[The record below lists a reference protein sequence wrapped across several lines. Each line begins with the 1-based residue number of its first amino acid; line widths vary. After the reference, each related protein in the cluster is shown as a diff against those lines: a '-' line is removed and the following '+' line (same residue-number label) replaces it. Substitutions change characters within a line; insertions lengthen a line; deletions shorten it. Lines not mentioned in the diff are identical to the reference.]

1 MVYIH
6 ISNFC
11 NISTK
16 LLRKGT
22 TTMRFTIYKKLI
34 LAFFIVILVLVG
46 TIGLNI
52 KQLNSVN
59 ETYRVLLEEQ
69 TTKSLSI
76 QELQV
81 IAKQEIVS
89 MRGYL
94 LLGDKYNLQ
103 SNTESREEFKKKYDE
118 LMASFDSKKSIE
130 LLEAINKS
138 EQDVQRF
145 ADRMFSL
152 RAAGETEKY
161 EKLDSTQ
168 GRLIIKQFDE
178 RVENL
183 ADYQEE
189 YIAGKIAA
197 TSKEIEAIKSQMI
210 ILGVFAVVL
219 SLIIAIVIGRL
230 ISRPIKGMA
239 KTAKKIA
246 EGDLTAEQIHI
257 KNRDEVGDL
266 ALAFNQMA
274 LNLKDLITNVRH
286 NTVQVSGSAA
296 ELTASAEQTIQAT
309 EQITSSIQEVASGS
323 EAQGKNA
330 TESSEAMKNMTKGI
344 QQLATTTA
352 AVSELA
358 IETNTE
364 AYKGN
369 ESLHRVIAQMDT
381 INSAVLESAS
391 VVKNLGNHS
400 VEIGNI
406 IGLITDIAEQT
417 NLLALNAAIEAA
429 RAGEHGRGFAV
440 VAEEVKKLADQSKQ
454 SAEQIASLISE
465 IQRETN
471 RAVTVMDNGT
481 QEVQIG
487 MQVVNVAEEGFS
499 KIVDLIAQ
507 VSNQIQE
514 ATTVSEEMSSSAEQI
529 YASFDEIAIIAQT
542 SSSNLQNVASAS
554 EEQLATIEEVAASAA
569 TLSNMAEELQT
580 QVSRFKVE

>member
-1 MVYIH
+1 
-6 ISNFC
+6 
-11 NISTK
+11 
-16 LLRKGT
+16 
-22 TTMRFTIYKKLI
+22 MRFTIYKKLV
-34 LAFFIVILVLVG
+34 LGFFIVILVLVS
-46 TIGLNI
+46 TIGLNF

-59 ETYRVLLEEQ
+59 KTYRVLLEEQ
-69 TTKSLSI
+69 TTKSISI
-76 QELQV
+76 QELRA
-81 IAKQEIVS
+81 IAKQEIVN

-94 LLGDKYNLQ
+94 LLGDKQNFQ
-103 SNTESREEFKKKYDE
+103 SNTASREEFKKKYDE
-118 LMASFDSKKSIE
+118 LKASFDSQKSIE

-138 EQDVQRF
+138 EQDVQQF

-152 RAAGETEKY
+152 KAAGETEQY

-178 RVENL
+178 RVANL
-183 ADYQEE
+183 ANYQDE
-189 YIAGKIAA
+189 YIKEKIAA
-197 TSKEIEAIKSQMI
+197 TSKEIQAIKFQMI
-210 ILGVFAVVL
+210 ILGIFAVVI
-219 SLIIAIVIGRL
+219 SLIIAMIMGSL

-246 EGDLTAEQIHI
+246 DGDLTAEQIHI

-274 LNLKDLITNVRH
+274 VNLKDLITNVRH

-330 TESSEAMKNMTKGI
+330 TESSTAMKNMTKGI
-344 QQLATTTA
+344 QQLAATTA

-364 AYKGN
+364 ANKGN
-369 ESLHRVIAQMDT
+369 ESLHRVITQMDT

-429 RAGEHGRGFAV
+429 RAGDHGRGFAV
-440 VAEEVKKLADQSKQ
+440 VADEVKKLAEQSKQ
-454 SAEQIASLISE
+454 SAEQIATLISE
-465 IQRETN
+465 IQQDTN
-471 RAVTVMDNGT
+471 RAVTVMDTGT
-481 QEVQIG
+481 QEVQVG
-487 MQVVNVAEEGFS
+487 MQVVKVAEEGFS
-499 KIVDLIAQ
+499 KIVELIEQ
-507 VSNQIQE
+507 VSQQIQE

-529 YASFDEIAIIAQT
+529 YASFDEIATIAKM

>member
-1 MVYIH
+1 
-6 ISNFC
+6 
-11 NISTK
+11 
-16 LLRKGT
+16 
-22 TTMRFTIYKKLI
+22 MRFTIYKKLT
-34 LAFFIVILVLVG
+34 LGFFIVILVLIG
-46 TIGLNI
+46 TIGLNF

-59 ETYRVLLEEQ
+59 KTYRVLLEEQ
-69 TTKSLSI
+69 TTKSISI
-76 QELQV
+76 QELRA
-81 IAKQEIVS
+81 IAKQEIVN

-94 LLGDKYNLQ
+94 LLGDKQNLQ
-103 SNTESREEFKKKYDE
+103 SNTASREEFKKKYDE
-118 LMASFDSKKSIE
+118 LKTSFESQKSIE

-138 EQDVQRF
+138 EQDVQQF

-152 RAAGETEKY
+152 KEAGETEQY
-161 EKLDSTQ
+161 VKLDSTQ

-178 RVENL
+178 RVANL
-183 ADYQEE
+183 ANYQDE
-189 YIAGKIAA
+189 YIKEKIAA
-197 TSKEIEAIKSQMI
+197 TSKEIQSIKFQMI
-210 ILGVFAVVL
+210 ILGVFAVVI
-219 SLIIAIVIGRL
+219 SLIIAMIMGSL

-246 EGDLTAEQIHI
+246 GGDLTAEQIQI

-274 LNLKDLITNVRH
+274 ENLKDLITNVRH

-296 ELTASAEQTIQAT
+296 ELTASSEQTIQAT

-330 TESSEAMKNMTKGI
+330 TESSAAMKTMTKGI
-344 QQLATTTA
+344 QQLAVTTA

-364 AYKGN
+364 ANKGN
-369 ESLHRVIAQMDT
+369 ESLHRVITQMDT

-391 VVKNLGNHS
+391 VVKNLENHS

-406 IGLITDIAEQT
+406 ISLITDIAEQT

-429 RAGEHGRGFAV
+429 RAGDHGRGFAV
-440 VAEEVKKLADQSKQ
+440 VANEVKKLAEQSKR
-454 SAEQIASLISE
+454 SAEQIATLISE
-465 IQRETN
+465 IQQNTHQ
-471 RAVTVMDNGT
+471 AVAVMDTGT
-481 QEVQIG
+481 QEVQVG
-487 MQVVNVAEEGFS
+487 MQVVKVAEEGFS
-499 KIVDLIAQ
+499 KIVELTEH
-507 VSNQIQE
+507 VSKQIQE

-529 YASFDEIAIIAQT
+529 YASFDEIATIAQM

>member
-1 MVYIH
+1 
-6 ISNFC
+6 
-11 NISTK
+11 
-16 LLRKGT
+16 
-22 TTMRFTIYKKLI
+22 MRFTIYKKLT
-34 LAFFIVILVLVG
+34 LGFFIVIFVLIG
-46 TIGLNI
+46 TIGLNF

-59 ETYRVLLEEQ
+59 KTYRVLLEEQ
-69 TTKSLSI
+69 TTKSISI
-76 QELQV
+76 QELRA
-81 IAKQEIVS
+81 IAKQEIVN

-94 LLGDKYNLQ
+94 LLGDKQNFQ
-103 SNTESREEFKKKYDE
+103 SNTASREEFKKKYDE
-118 LMASFDSKKSIE
+118 LMASLDSQKSIE

-138 EQDVQRF
+138 EQDVQQF

-152 RAAGETEKY
+152 KEAGETEQY
-161 EKLDSTQ
+161 VKLDSKQ

-178 RVENL
+178 RVANL
-183 ADYQEE
+183 ANYQDE
-189 YIAGKIAA
+189 YIKEKIVD
-197 TSKEIEAIKSQMI
+197 TSKEIQSIKIQMI
-210 ILGVFAVVL
+210 MLGVFAVVI
-219 SLIIAIVIGRL
+219 SLIIAMIMGSL
-230 ISRPIKGMA
+230 ISRPIRGMA

-246 EGDLTAEQIHI
+246 GGDLTTEQIQI

-274 LNLKDLITNVRH
+274 ANLKDLITNVRH

-330 TESSEAMKNMTKGI
+330 TESSVAMKTMTKGI
-344 QQLATTTA
+344 QQLAVTTA

-364 AYKGN
+364 ANKGN
-369 ESLHRVIAQMDT
+369 ESLHRVITQMDT

-391 VVKNLGNHS
+391 VVKDLENHS

-406 IGLITDIAEQT
+406 ISLITDIAEQT

-429 RAGEHGRGFAV
+429 RAGDHGRGFAV
-440 VAEEVKKLADQSKQ
+440 VANEVKKLAEQSKR
-454 SAEQIASLISE
+454 SAEQISTLISE
-465 IQRETN
+465 IQQNTQH
-471 RAVTVMDNGT
+471 AVAVMDTGT
-481 QEVQIG
+481 QEVQVG
-487 MQVVNVAEEGFS
+487 MQVVKVAEEGFS
-499 KIVDLIAQ
+499 KIVELTEH
-507 VSNQIQE
+507 VSKQIQE

-529 YASFDEIAIIAQT
+529 YASFDEIATIAQM

>member
-1 MVYIH
+1 
-6 ISNFC
+6 
-11 NISTK
+11 
-16 LLRKGT
+16 
-22 TTMRFTIYKKLI
+22 MRFTIYKKLT
-34 LAFFIVILVLVG
+34 LGFFIVILVLVG

-59 ETYRVLLEEQ
+59 MTYRVLLEEQ
-69 TTKSLSI
+69 TTKSISI
-76 QELQV
+76 QELRA

-94 LLGDKYNLQ
+94 LLGDKQNSQ
-103 SNTESREEFKKKYDE
+103 SNTASREEFKKKYDE
-118 LMASFDSKKSIE
+118 LMASFDSQKSIE

-138 EQDVQRF
+138 EQDAQQF

-152 RAAGETEKY
+152 KAAGETEQY

-178 RVENL
+178 RVANL
-183 ADYQEE
+183 ANYQDE
-189 YIAGKIAA
+189 YIKGQIAA
-197 TSKEIEAIKSQMI
+197 TSKEIQSIKFQMI
-210 ILGVFAVVL
+210 ILGVFAVVI
-219 SLIIAIVIGRL
+219 SLIIAMVMGSL

-246 EGDLTAEQIHI
+246 GGDLTAEQIHI

-274 LNLKDLITNVRH
+274 VNLKDLITNVRH

-330 TESSEAMKNMTKGI
+330 TESSVAMKTMTKGI
-344 QQLATTTA
+344 QQLAVTTA

-364 AYKGN
+364 ANKGN
-369 ESLHRVIAQMDT
+369 ESLHRVITQMNT

-391 VVKNLGNHS
+391 VVKNLENHS

-406 IGLITDIAEQT
+406 ISLITDIAEQT

-429 RAGEHGRGFAV
+429 RAGDHGRGFAV
-440 VAEEVKKLADQSKQ
+440 VADEVKKLAEQSKR
-454 SAEQIASLISE
+454 SAEQIATLISE
-465 IQRETN
+465 IQQNTN
-471 RAVTVMDNGT
+471 RAVTVMDTGT
-481 QEVQIG
+481 QEVQVG
-487 MQVVNVAEEGFS
+487 MQVVKVAEEGFS
-499 KIVDLIAQ
+499 KIVELIEQ
-507 VSNQIQE
+507 VSKQIQE

-529 YASFDEIAIIAQT
+529 YASFDEIATIAQM

-569 TLSNMAEELQT
+569 ALSNMAEELQT
-580 QVSRFKVE
+580 QVSRFKVD

>member
-1 MVYIH
+1 
-6 ISNFC
+6 
-11 NISTK
+11 
-16 LLRKGT
+16 
-22 TTMRFTIYKKLI
+22 MRFTIYKKLI
-34 LAFFIVILVLVG
+34 LGFFIVILVLVG
-46 TIGLNI
+46 TIGLNF

-59 ETYRVLLEEQ
+59 KTYQVLLEEQ
-69 TTKSLSI
+69 TTKSIRI
-76 QELQV
+76 QELRV

-94 LLGDKYNLQ
+94 LLGDKQNLQ
-103 SNTESREEFKKKYDE
+103 SNKESRKEFKQRYDE

-130 LLEAINKS
+130 LLEAINNS
-138 EQDVQRF
+138 EEKVQQF

-152 RAAGETEKY
+152 RAAGETEQY

-183 ADYQEE
+183 SAHQDE
-189 YIAGKIAA
+189 YINEKIAA
-197 TSKEIEAIKSQMI
+197 TSEEIQSIKFQMI
-210 ILGVFAVVL
+210 ILGVIAVII
-219 SLIIAIVIGRL
+219 SLIIAIVMGRI

-239 KTAKKIA
+239 KAAKKIA
-246 EGDLTAEQIHI
+246 EGDLTAKQIHI

-344 QQLATTTA
+344 QQLAVTTA

-358 IETNTE
+358 IETNSE
-364 AYKGN
+364 ANKGN
-369 ESLHRVIAQMDT
+369 ESLHRVITQMNT
-381 INSAVLESAS
+381 INTAVLESAN

-400 VEIGNI
+400 IEIGNI
-406 IGLITDIAEQT
+406 ISLITDIAEQT

-429 RAGEHGRGFAV
+429 RAGDHGRGFAV
-440 VAEEVKKLADQSKQ
+440 VADEVKKLAEQSKQ
-454 SAEQIASLISE
+454 SAEQIANLISE
-465 IQRETN
+465 IQQDTN
-471 RAVTVMDNGT
+471 RAVTVMDTGT

-487 MQVVNVAEEGFS
+487 MQVVKVAEEGFS
-499 KIVDLIAQ
+499 KIVELIEQ
-507 VSNQIQE
+507 VSKQIQE

-529 YASFDEIAIIAQT
+529 YASFDEIATIAQM
-542 SSSNLQNVASAS
+542 SSVNLQNVASAS

-569 TLSNMAEELQT
+569 TLSNMAEELQS
-580 QVSRFKVE
+580 QVSRFKIE

>member
-1 MVYIH
+1 
-6 ISNFC
+6 
-11 NISTK
+11 
-16 LLRKGT
+16 
-22 TTMRFTIYKKLI
+22 MRFTIYKKLV
-34 LAFFIVILVLVG
+34 LGFFIVILVLVG
-46 TIGLNI
+46 TIGLNF

-59 ETYRVLLEEQ
+59 KTYRVLLEEQ
-69 TTKSLSI
+69 TTKSISI
-76 QELQV
+76 QELRA
-81 IAKQEIVS
+81 IAKQEVVNI
-89 MRGYL
+89 RGYL
-94 LLGDKYNLQ
+94 LLGDEQNLQ
-103 SNTESREEFKKKYDE
+103 SNTTSREEFKKKYDE
-118 LMASFDSKKSIE
+118 LKASFDSQKSSD

-138 EQDVQRF
+138 EQDVQQF

-152 RAAGETEKY
+152 KDAGETEQY

-168 GRLIIKQFDE
+168 GRILIKQFDN
-178 RVENL
+178 RVANL
-183 ADYQEE
+183 ANYQDDY
-189 YIAGKIAA
+189 IKGKIAA
-197 TSKEIEAIKSQMI
+197 TAKEIQAIKFQMI
-210 ILGVFAVVL
+210 ILGIFAVVT
-219 SLIIAIVIGRL
+219 SLIIAMVMGSL

-246 EGDLTAEQIHI
+246 DGDLTAEQIHI

-266 ALAFNQMA
+266 AIAFNQMA
-274 LNLKDLITNVRH
+274 VNLKDLITNVRH
-286 NTVQVSGSAA
+286 NTIQVSGSAA

-309 EQITSSIQEVASGS
+309 EQITSSIQEVAGGS

-330 TESSEAMKNMTKGI
+330 TESSAAMKTMTKGI

-364 AYKGN
+364 ANKGN
-369 ESLHRVIAQMDT
+369 ESLHRVITQMDT
-381 INSAVLESAS
+381 INSAVLESAN

-400 VEIGNI
+400 FEIGNI

-429 RAGEHGRGFAV
+429 RAGDHGRGFAV

-465 IQRETN
+465 IQQDTN
-471 RAVTVMDNGT
+471 RAVAVMETGT
-481 QEVQIG
+481 QEVQVG
-487 MQVVNVAEEGFS
+487 MQVVKVAEEGFS
-499 KIVDLIAQ
+499 TIVKLIEQ
-507 VSNQIQE
+507 VSQQIQE
-514 ATTVSEEMSSSAEQI
+514 ATTVSEEMSASAEQI
-529 YASFDEIAIIAQT
+529 YASFDEIATIAQM

>member
-1 MVYIH
+1 
-6 ISNFC
+6 
-11 NISTK
+11 
-16 LLRKGT
+16 
-22 TTMRFTIYKKLI
+22 MRFTIYKKLT
-34 LAFFIVILVLVG
+34 LGFFVVILVLIG
-46 TIGLNI
+46 TIGLNF

-59 ETYRVLLEEQ
+59 KTYRVLLEEQ
-69 TTKSLSI
+69 TTKSISI
-76 QELQV
+76 QELRA
-81 IAKQEIVS
+81 IAKQEIVN

-94 LLGDKYNLQ
+94 LLGDKQNFQ
-103 SNTESREEFKKKYDE
+103 SNTASREEFKKKYDE
-118 LMASFDSKKSIE
+118 LMASFDSQKSIE
-130 LLEAINKS
+130 LLEAIHKS
-138 EQDVQRF
+138 EQDVQQF

-152 RAAGETEKY
+152 KEAGETEQY
-161 EKLDSTQ
+161 VKLDSTQ

-178 RVENL
+178 RVANL
-183 ADYQEE
+183 ANYQDE
-189 YIAGKIAA
+189 YIKDKIAA
-197 TSKEIEAIKSQMI
+197 TSKEIQSIKFQMI
-210 ILGVFAVVL
+210 ILGGFAVVI
-219 SLIIAIVIGRL
+219 SLIIAMIMGSL
-230 ISRPIKGMA
+230 ISRPIRGMA

-246 EGDLTAEQIHI
+246 GGDLTAEQIQI

-274 LNLKDLITNVRH
+274 ANLKDLITNVRH

-330 TESSEAMKNMTKGI
+330 TESSVAMKTMTKGI
-344 QQLATTTA
+344 QQLAVTTA

-364 AYKGN
+364 ANKGN
-369 ESLHRVIAQMDT
+369 ESLHRVITQMGT

-391 VVKNLGNHS
+391 VVKDLENHS

-406 IGLITDIAEQT
+406 ISLITDIAEQT

-429 RAGEHGRGFAV
+429 RAGDHGRGFAV
-440 VAEEVKKLADQSKQ
+440 VANEVKKLAEQSKR
-454 SAEQIASLISE
+454 SAEQISTLISE
-465 IQRETN
+465 IQQNTHH
-471 RAVTVMDNGT
+471 AVAVMDTGT
-481 QEVQIG
+481 QEVQVG
-487 MQVVNVAEEGFS
+487 MQVVKVAEEGFS
-499 KIVDLIAQ
+499 KIVELTEH
-507 VSNQIQE
+507 VSKQIQE

-529 YASFDEIAIIAQT
+529 YASFDEIATIAQM

>member
-1 MVYIH
+1 
-6 ISNFC
+6 
-11 NISTK
+11 
-16 LLRKGT
+16 
-22 TTMRFTIYKKLI
+22 MRFTIYKKLV
-34 LAFFIVILVLVG
+34 LGFFIVILVLVG
-46 TIGLNI
+46 TIGLNF

-59 ETYRVLLEEQ
+59 KTYRVLLEEQ
-69 TTKSLSI
+69 TTKSISI
-76 QELQV
+76 QELRA
-81 IAKQEIVS
+81 IAKQEIAN

-94 LLGDKYNLQ
+94 LLGDKQNFQ
-103 SNTESREEFKKKYDE
+103 SNKASREEFKKKYDE
-118 LMASFDSKKSIE
+118 LKASFDSQKSIE

-138 EQDVQRF
+138 EQDVQKF

-152 RAAGETEKY
+152 KDAGETEQY

-168 GRLIIKQFDE
+168 GRLINKQFDE
-178 RVENL
+178 RVANL
-183 ADYQEE
+183 ANYQDE
-189 YIAGKIAA
+189 YIKENIAA
-197 TSKEIEAIKSQMI
+197 TSKEIESIKFQMI
-210 ILGVFAVVL
+210 VLGIFAVVI
-219 SLIIAIVIGRL
+219 SLIIAMVMGSL
-230 ISRPIKGMA
+230 ISRPIKRMA

-246 EGDLTAEQIHI
+246 DGDLTAEQIHI

-274 LNLKDLITNVRH
+274 VNLKDLITNVRH

-330 TESSEAMKNMTKGI
+330 TESSTAMKTMTKGI
-344 QQLATTTA
+344 QQLAATTA

-358 IETNTE
+358 IKTNTE
-364 AYKGN
+364 ANKGN
-369 ESLHRVIAQMDT
+369 ESLHRVITQMDT
-381 INSAVLESAS
+381 INAAVLESAS

-429 RAGEHGRGFAV
+429 RAGDHGRGFAV
-440 VAEEVKKLADQSKQ
+440 VADEVKKLADQSKQ

-465 IQRETN
+465 IQQDTN
-471 RAVTVMDNGT
+471 RAVTVMDTGT
-481 QEVQIG
+481 QEVQVG
-487 MQVVNVAEEGFS
+487 MRVVKVAEEGFS
-499 KIVDLIAQ
+499 KIVELIEQ
-507 VSNQIQE
+507 VSHQIQE

-529 YASFDEIAIIAQT
+529 YASFDEIATIAQM

-569 TLSNMAEELQT
+569 TLSNMAEELQS

>member
-1 MVYIH
+1 
-6 ISNFC
+6 
-11 NISTK
+11 
-16 LLRKGT
+16 
-22 TTMRFTIYKKLI
+22 MRFTIYKKLI
-34 LAFFIVILVLVG
+34 LGFFIVILVLVG
-46 TIGLNI
+46 TIGLNF

-59 ETYRVLLEEQ
+59 KTYRVLLEEQ
-69 TTKSLSI
+69 TTKSISI
-76 QELQV
+76 QELRV

-94 LLGDKYNLQ
+94 LLGDKHNLQ
-103 SNTESREEFKKKYDE
+103 SNSASREEFKQKYDE
-118 LMASFDSKKSIE
+118 LIASFDSKKSIE
-130 LLEAINKS
+130 LFEAINKS
-138 EQDVQRF
+138 EKDVQQF

-152 RAAGETEKY
+152 KAAGETEQY

-183 ADYQEE
+183 ANYQDE
-189 YIAGKIAA
+189 YIEGKIAA
-197 TSKEIEAIKSQMI
+197 TAKEIQAIKFQMI
-210 ILGVFAVVL
+210 ILGVFAVVV
-219 SLIIAIVIGRL
+219 SLIIAIVMGSI

-239 KTAKKIA
+239 KAAKKIA

-266 ALAFNQMA
+266 GLAFNQMA

-330 TESSEAMKNMTKGI
+330 TESSDAMKNMTNGI

-364 AYKGN
+364 ANKGN

-381 INSAVLESAS
+381 INTAVLESAS
-391 VVKNLGNHS
+391 VVKNLESHS

-429 RAGEHGRGFAV
+429 RAGDHGRGFAV
-440 VAEEVKKLADQSKQ
+440 VANEVKKLAEQSKK
-454 SAEQIASLISE
+454 SAEQIATLISE
-465 IQRETN
+465 IQQDTN
-471 RAVTVMDNGT
+471 RAVTVMDTGT
-481 QEVQIG
+481 QEVQVG
-487 MQVVNVAEEGFS
+487 MQVVKVAEEGFS
-499 KIVDLIAQ
+499 KIVELIEQ
-507 VSNQIQE
+507 VSKQIQE
-514 ATTVSEEMSSSAEQI
+514 ATTVSEEMSSNAEQI
-529 YASFDEIAIIAQT
+529 YASFDEIATIAQT
-542 SSSNLQNVASAS
+542 SSANLQNVASAS

>member
-1 MVYIH
+1 
-6 ISNFC
+6 
-11 NISTK
+11 
-16 LLRKGT
+16 
-22 TTMRFTIYKKLI
+22 MRFTIYKKLT
-34 LAFFIVILVLVG
+34 LGFFIVILVLVG

-59 ETYRVLLEEQ
+59 MTYRVLLEEQ
-69 TTKSLSI
+69 TTKSISI
-76 QELQV
+76 QELRA

-94 LLGDKYNLQ
+94 LLGDKQNSQ
-103 SNTESREEFKKKYDE
+103 SNTASREEFKKKYDE
-118 LMASFDSKKSIE
+118 LMASFDSQKSIE

-138 EQDVQRF
+138 EQDAQQF

-152 RAAGETEKY
+152 KAAGETEQY

-178 RVENL
+178 RVANL
-183 ADYQEE
+183 ANYQDE
-189 YIAGKIAA
+189 YIKGQIAA
-197 TSKEIEAIKSQMI
+197 TSKETQSIKSQMI
-210 ILGVFAVVL
+210 ILGVFAVVI
-219 SLIIAIVIGRL
+219 SLIIAMVMGSL

-246 EGDLTAEQIHI
+246 GGDLTAEQIHI

-274 LNLKDLITNVRH
+274 VNLKDLITNVRH

-330 TESSEAMKNMTKGI
+330 TESSVAMKTMTKGI
-344 QQLATTTA
+344 QQLAVTTA

-364 AYKGN
+364 ANKGN
-369 ESLHRVIAQMDT
+369 ESLHRVITQMNT

-391 VVKNLGNHS
+391 VVKNLENHS

-406 IGLITDIAEQT
+406 ISLITDIAEQT

-429 RAGEHGRGFAV
+429 RAGDHGRGFAV
-440 VAEEVKKLADQSKQ
+440 VADEVKKLAEQSKR
-454 SAEQIASLISE
+454 SAEQIATLISE
-465 IQRETN
+465 IQQNTN
-471 RAVTVMDNGT
+471 RAVTVMDTGT
-481 QEVQIG
+481 QEVQVG
-487 MQVVNVAEEGFS
+487 MQVVKVAEEGFS
-499 KIVDLIAQ
+499 KIVELIEQ
-507 VSNQIQE
+507 VSKQIQE

-529 YASFDEIAIIAQT
+529 YASFDEIATIAQM

-569 TLSNMAEELQT
+569 ALSNMAEELQT
-580 QVSRFKVE
+580 QVSRFKVD

>member
-1 MVYIH
+1 
-6 ISNFC
+6 
-11 NISTK
+11 
-16 LLRKGT
+16 
-22 TTMRFTIYKKLI
+22 MRFTIYKKLI

-76 QELQV
+76 QKLQV

-94 LLGDKYNLQ
+94 LLGDKKNFQ
-103 SNTESREEFKKKYDE
+103 SNTDSREEFKKKYDE

-130 LLEAINKS
+130 LLEAIQKS
-138 EQDVQRF
+138 EQDVQQF

-152 RAAGETEKY
+152 KSAGETEQY

-168 GRLIIKQFDE
+168 GRLIIKQFDD

-183 ADYQEE
+183 ANYQEE
-189 YIAGKIAA
+189 YIAGEIAA
-197 TSKEIEAIKSQMI
+197 TSKEIEAIKFQMI
-210 ILGVFAVVL
+210 ILGVLAVVI
-219 SLIIAIVIGRL
+219 SLIIAFVIGRL

-239 KTAKKIA
+239 KAAKKIA

-286 NTVQVSGSAA
+286 NTVQVSSSAA

-364 AYKGN
+364 ANKGN
-369 ESLHRVIAQMDT
+369 ESLQRVIAQMDT

-406 IGLITDIAEQT
+406 IGLITAIAEQT

-429 RAGEHGRGFAV
+429 RAGDQGRGFAV

-471 RAVTVMDNGT
+471 RAVTVMDTGT

-487 MQVVNVAEEGFS
+487 MQVVRIAEEGFS
-499 KIVDLIAQ
+499 KIVELIEH

-529 YASFDEIAIIAQT
+529 YASFDEIATIAKM

>member
-1 MVYIH
+1 
-6 ISNFC
+6 
-11 NISTK
+11 
-16 LLRKGT
+16 
-22 TTMRFTIYKKLI
+22 MRFTIYKKLT
-34 LAFFIVILVLVG
+34 LGFFIVILVLVG
-46 TIGLNI
+46 TIGLNF

-59 ETYRVLLEEQ
+59 KTYRVLLEEQ
-69 TTKSLSI
+69 TTKSISI
-76 QELQV
+76 QELRV

-94 LLGDKYNLQ
+94 LLGDQQNFQ
-103 SNTESREEFKKKYDE
+103 SNKTSREEFKKKYDE
-118 LMASFDSKKSIE
+118 LMASFDSKKSTE

-138 EQDVQRF
+138 EQDAQQF

-152 RAAGETEKY
+152 KAAGETEQY

-178 RVENL
+178 RAANL
-183 ADYQEE
+183 TNYQDEQ
-189 YIAGKIAA
+189 IKGKIAA
-197 TSKEIEAIKSQMI
+197 TSKEIQAIKFQMI
-210 ILGVFAVVL
+210 ILGVFAVVI
-219 SLIIAIVIGRL
+219 SLIIAIVMGSL

-239 KTAKKIA
+239 KAAKKIA
-246 EGDLTAEQIHI
+246 EGDLTTEQIHI

-274 LNLKDLITNVRH
+274 VNLKDLITNVRH

-330 TESSEAMKNMTKGI
+330 TESSTAMKNMTKGI
-344 QQLATTTA
+344 QQLAATTS

-364 AYKGN
+364 ANKGN
-369 ESLHRVIAQMDT
+369 DSLQRVITQMDT

-391 VVKNLGNHS
+391 VVKNLENHS

-429 RAGEHGRGFAV
+429 RAGDHGRGFAV
-440 VAEEVKKLADQSKQ
+440 VADEVKKLAEQSKK
-454 SAEQIASLISE
+454 SAEQIATLISE
-465 IQRETN
+465 IQQNTN
-471 RAVTVMDNGT
+471 RAVTVMDTGT
-481 QEVQIG
+481 QEVQVG
-487 MQVVNVAEEGFS
+487 MQVVKVAEEGFS
-499 KIVDLIAQ
+499 KIVELIEQ
-507 VSNQIQE
+507 VSKQIQE

-529 YASFDEIAIIAQT
+529 YASFDEIATIAQS